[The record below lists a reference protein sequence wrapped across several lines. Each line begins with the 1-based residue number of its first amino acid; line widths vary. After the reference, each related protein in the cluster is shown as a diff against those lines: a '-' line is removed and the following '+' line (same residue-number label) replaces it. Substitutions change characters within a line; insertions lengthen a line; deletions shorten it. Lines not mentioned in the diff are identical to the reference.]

1 MSNFEMFRK
10 LCGDSTLQNVVIVT
24 NMWGQVDPEV
34 GEAREAELVK
44 RDILFKPILDK
55 GAQIARNENT
65 VTSAQKIIRLVLNNH
80 PLPRTPSPIQDATV
94 YYSIDNCSGGSEVYT
109 LSAGSGCLRSGHRV
123 GFPVGFPLF
132 ASVTYIPR

>member
-1 MSNFEMFRK
+1 MFRK

-34 GEAREAELVK
+34 GEAREFELMN

-94 YYSIDNCSGGSEVYT
+94 YHSIDNRSGGGEAYT
-109 LSAGSGCLRSGHRV
+109 LSVGSGHPRSSHHV
-123 GFPVGFPLF
+123 CFPLGF
-132 ASVTYIPR
+132 H